1 MDPFGQAQRREEPQD
16 SVDSLSREPEA
27 TARTISEV
35 IEMALAGLP
44 DCVASNK
51 HASADAERECRHGIL
66 RARIVLIP

>member
-44 DCVASNK
+44 DCVARDN
-51 HASADAERECRHGIL
+51 HAVADAEGMRRDGIPQ
-66 RARIVLIP
+66 ARIMLIP